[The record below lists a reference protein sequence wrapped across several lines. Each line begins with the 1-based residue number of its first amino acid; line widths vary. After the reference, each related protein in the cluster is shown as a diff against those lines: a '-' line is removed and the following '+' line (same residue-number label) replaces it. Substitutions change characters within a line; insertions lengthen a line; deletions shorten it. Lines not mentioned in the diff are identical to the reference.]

1 MFEKDHKFYADWRD
15 ASGKRLRKSFN
26 SKRAALQ
33 FEAEQK
39 ELAHPK
45 QKARG
50 TRWHKS
56 FAPGTKSPAPAP
68 TSKPS
73 PAGSSPR
80 LVLLRP
86 KRSAP
91 RTSPK

>member
-1 MFEKDHKFYADWRD
+1 MFEKTGRYYADWRD
-15 ASGKRLRKSFN
+15 ASGKRLRKSFT

-39 ELAHPK
+39 GRAHPK
-45 QKARG
+45 SKARG
-50 TRWHKS
+50 NHSPRS
-56 FAPGTKSPAPAP
+56 YAPATSNPAPAH

-73 PAGSSPR
+73 PAGSARR

-86 KRSAP
+86 KTSARP
-91 RTSPK
+91 TSKR